1 MSGNDPTPTPPEVP
15 EEFAAAYR
23 AAYER
28 ALAQQSA
35 QTHRKVEDDYDP
47 DDADETDDTDELG
60 AVEREPDLPRRGGRL
75 FVGKHRGEPDVQNEV
90 RAEAAA
96 RRSWLEEARGSQW
109 FVPALLVLLAVL
121 LILGAYA
128 LGRVFADSVETPEDS
143 SSARSTGSEQT
154 SRGAERAAGSS
165 GQGTAKSKPW
175 HGPVAEVDEV
185 KAKAGCTAK
194 SGVDA
199 SGKKVDYKSKNMTD
213 GDKATTWRCGGTAT
227 GETINLKL
235 PQGTQVA
242 EVGLVPGYAK
252 TDPADG
258 SDRYRQN
265 NRITKVRWTI
275 GDTEVVQE
283 MSGSA
288 SDRSMRAL
296 RVPRTPA
303 DRIELEILEVTKGP
317 RNTTAISEIRVA
329 AAG

>member
-1 MSGNDPTPTPPEVP
+1 MP

-47 DDADETDDTDELG
+47 DAGADDTDELG

-75 FVGKHRGEPDVQNEV
+75 FIGKHRGEPNVQNEV
-90 RAEAAA
+90 RAAAAA
-96 RRSWLEEARGSQW
+96 RRNWLDEARGSQW
-109 FVPALLVLLAVL
+109 FVPALLVLLAVI

-128 LGRVFADSVETPEDS
+128 LGRAFAGSVDAPKDS
-143 SSARSTGSEQT
+143 SSSRAADAGT
-154 SRGAERAAGSS
+154 SRGADRAQGSS
-165 GQGTAKSKPW
+165 GQGSAKSKPW
-175 HGPVAEVDEV
+175 HGPVAEVDKV

-213 GDKATTWRCGGTAT
+213 GDKTTTWRCNGTAT
-227 GETINLKL
+227 GETISLKL
-235 PQGTQVA
+235 PKGTEVA

-265 NRITKVRWTI
+265 NRITKVRWII
-275 GDTEVVQE
+275 GDTELVQE
-283 MSGSA
+283 MSGSS
-288 SDRSMRAL
+288 SDRSMRTM
-296 RVPRTPA
+296 RVPRSPA
-303 DRIELEILEVTKGP
+303 DEIELEILAVTKGP

>member
-1 MSGNDPTPTPPEVP
+1 VP

-47 DDADETDDTDELG
+47 DDVDDADADDTDELG
-60 AVEREPDLPRRGGRL
+60 AVEREPDLPRRGGKL

-90 RAEAAA
+90 RAAAAA
-96 RRSWLEEARGSQW
+96 RRSWLDEVRGSQW

-128 LGRVFADSVETPEDS
+128 LGRAFAGSVDAPVDS
-143 SSARSTGSEQT
+143 SSSRAADAGT
-154 SRGAERAAGSS
+154 SRGADRSQGSS
-165 GQGTAKSKPW
+165 GQGSAKSKPW
-175 HGPVAEVDEV
+175 HGPVAEVDKV
-185 KAKAGCTAK
+185 KATVGCTAK

-213 GDKATTWRCGGTAT
+213 GDKTTTWRCDGTAT
-227 GETINLKL
+227 GETITLKL
-235 PQGTQVA
+235 PKGTQVA
-242 EVGLVPGYAK
+242 EVGLIPGYAK

-275 GDTEVVQE
+275 GDTELVQE

-288 SDRSMRAL
+288 ADRRMRTM

-303 DRIELEILEVTKGP
+303 DEIELAILEVTKGP

>member
-1 MSGNDPTPTPPEVP
+1 VP

-47 DDADETDDTDELG
+47 DEADDTDELG
-60 AVEREPDLPRRGGRL
+60 AVEREPDLPRRGGKL

-96 RRSWLEEARGSQW
+96 RRHWLDEARGSQW

-128 LGRVFADSVETPEDS
+128 LGRVFADSVETPES
-143 SSARSTGSEQT
+143 SSSSRSAEDGQT
-154 SRGAERAAGSS
+154 SRGAERAQGSS
-165 GQGTAKSKPW
+165 GQGAGTSKPW
-175 HGPVAEVDEV
+175 RGPVAEVDKV
-185 KAKAGCTAK
+185 KARTGCTAK
-194 SGVDA
+194 PGVDA
-199 SGKKVDYKSKNMTD
+199 GGTKVDYKAKNMTD
-213 GDKATTWRCGGTAT
+213 GDQATTWRCGGTAT
-227 GETINLKL
+227 GETITLKL
-235 PQGTQVA
+235 PKGTQVA

-275 GDTEVVQE
+275 GDTELVQE

-288 SDRSMRAL
+288 SDRSMRTL

-303 DRIELEILEVTKGP
+303 DEIELEILEVTKGP